1 MTHETRGYMR
11 ATSRSAVCGL
21 CPWRNPCELGRKSAS
36 KIGSRSIR
44 RPCCTILSSIEGI
57 PSGRSLPL
65 LFGIYVRRTAFG
77 QYMPCCSLPESR
89 WIRGRSTSSA
99 VSLSTP
105 GVRLPLFLRI
115 SSQAWLSHSS
125 EIILSQS
132 FWKRLSW
139 FATASLCK
147 CSISLATLSMNCSM
161 VQPSAVRCCRLWNGW
176 FVDPFAL
183 CPAFPD
189 SLGGRHSTD
198 YYGSAVPLLALA
210 TYPPTLCREPRR
222 FRRCSYSNF
231 SVSFRN
237 LSVIL
242 MTCEQARET
251 SPHR

>member
-1 MTHETRGYMR
+1 MLGCGPLQRAAAARWGRVQRAAQAVVTGEHEGR
-11 ATSRSAVCGL
+11 ATGGRRENAVY
-21 CPWRNPCELGRKSAS
+21 S
-36 KIGSRSIR
+36 
-44 RPCCTILSSIEGI
+44 TY
-57 PSGRSLPL
+57 PL
-65 LFGIYVRRTAFG
+65 
-77 QYMPCCSLPESR
+77 
-89 WIRGRSTSSA
+89 
-99 VSLSTP
+99 
-105 GVRLPLFLRI
+105 
-115 SSQAWLSHSS
+115 
-125 EIILSQS
+125 
-132 FWKRLSW
+132 WKRLSW